1 MASGVDPRR
10 GQGDN
15 QRMKTTKTNRAKK
28 SFGTLAVEKYRPRM
42 NKFTRAQR
50 DRLLERAMQIAYG
63 IDTKTAAA
71 GRR

>member
-1 MASGVDPRR
+1 M
-10 GQGDN
+10 
-15 QRMKTTKTNRAKK
+15 
-28 SFGTLAVEKYRPRM
+28 AVEKYRPRM

-63 IDTKTAAA
+63 IDAKTAAT